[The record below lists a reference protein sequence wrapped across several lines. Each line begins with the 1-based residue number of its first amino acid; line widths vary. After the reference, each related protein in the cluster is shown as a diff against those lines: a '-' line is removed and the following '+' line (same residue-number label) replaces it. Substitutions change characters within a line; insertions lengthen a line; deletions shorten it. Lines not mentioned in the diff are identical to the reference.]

1 VLTTTTPLDLVEPL
15 ADVLGFDGV
24 IATRYETRDGHY
36 TGQIAGEF
44 VWGPGKLAA
53 VRKWAAGAG
62 VDLKQS
68 WAYSDS
74 FFDVPLLSN
83 VSQPVAVNPDPRLW
97 AVATARRW
105 PIQYFDVPPGVV
117 KLGPV
122 ELQRVVQLIARPEL
136 FPWVRISIDGLDN
149 IPRRGPALL
158 VANHRSYF
166 DPLVIGYTLAKVGRP
181 VRFLGKKEVLDAPV
195 VGQVARA
202 LGTIRVDRATG
213 SNEPLEAAAEALTS
227 GELVAILPQGTIPR
241 GRAFYDPELRGR
253 WGAARLAA
261 QTKVP
266 VVPIGLWGTERVW
279 PRSSR
284 LPNVLALGHPPTV
297 QVRVGPP
304 VELTYRSVEADTQ
317 RIMEAITSLLPAEAC
332 VEREPTAEE
341 IALAMPPGRHDDVD
355 ADTEAARRPGTD

>member
-1 VLTTTTPLDLVEPL
+1 M
-15 ADVLGFDGV
+15 
-24 IATRYETRDGHY
+24 
-36 TGQIAGEF
+36 
-44 VWGPGKLAA
+44 
-53 VRKWAAGAG
+53 
-62 VDLKQS
+62 
-68 WAYSDS
+68 S
-74 FFDVPLLSN
+74 F
-83 VSQPVAVNPDPRLW
+83 
-97 AVATARRW
+97 
-105 PIQYFDVPPGVV
+105 
-117 KLGPV
+117 
-122 ELQRVVQLIARPEL
+122 
-136 FPWVRISIDGLDN
+136 DGLDN

-213 SNEPLEAAAEALTS
+213 SNEPLEAAAEALTA

-241 GRAFYDPELRGR
+241 GRAFFDPVLRGR

-266 VVPIGLWGTERVW
+266 VVPIGLWGTELVW

-284 LPNVLALGHPPTV
+284 LPNVLAIGHPPTV

-304 VELTYRSVEADTQ
+304 VELPYRSVEADTQ
-317 RIMEAITSLLPAEAC
+317 RIMEAIASLLPEEAR
-332 VEREPTAEE
+332 VAREPTAEE
-341 IALAMPPGRHDDVD
+341 IARAMPPGRRDDVD
-355 ADTEAARRPGTD
+355 ATTESARRPGTD